1 MIGVRDNG
9 INGQP
14 IFKRILCMYVVF
26 VFNANDSL
34 DVIEI
39 DGVLLLLMTKFSKF
53 CIIIRIVYIFQSI
66 YDTNLITYKQV
77 LKIYNISLKYCYL
90 YYLIK

>member
-1 MIGVRDNG
+1 MWDNG

-14 IFKRILCMYVVF
+14 IFKRILCMYVVL

-39 DGVLLLLMTKFSKF
+39 DGVLLLL
-53 CIIIRIVYIFQSI
+53 I
-66 YDTNLITYKQV
+66 D
-77 LKIYNISLKYCYL
+77 
-90 YYLIK
+90 